1 MILATETDKLGSTVE
16 IKYAASI
23 GSSPVVAPFM
33 HGYATLIEQGY
44 AYSNL
49 AGHNKNSA
57 VYAEIDNEVA
67 GFIVYDLQ
75 DDPAKTCWII
85 FGSVVEKFRRRGI
98 YKMMHKHL
106 ENIARKSKSKQIF
119 SLVHKDNVAMLEL
132 SKQIGKH
139 PVLYRVDMIL

>member
-1 MILATETDKLGSTVE
+1 MILATETDKLGSQVQ
-16 IKYAASI
+16 IKYTANI

-57 VYAEIDNEVA
+57 IYAEIDNEFA

-85 FGSVVEKFRRRGI
+85 FGSVLEKFRRRGL
-98 YKMMHKHL
+98 YKIMHSHL
-106 ENIARKSKSKQIF
+106 ENVVRKSNSKQIF
-119 SLVHKDNVAMLEL
+119 SFVHKDNIAMLEL
-132 SKQIGKH
+132 SKQIGKQ
-139 PVLYRVDMIL
+139 PVLYRVDMML